1 MPVVVDEGSPQYRFV
16 REYVA
21 REGDAEGAAE
31 AVGIGVMDGFD
42 YLETASGRKALRRE
56 QRRKPLSIAMADERL
71 RDVLTSS
78 KTKMR
83 ERIEAIKLT
92 YSRFG
97 EDGATR
103 IAEAIERG
111 RLRSLPTAELWQRA
125 AELGAP
131 VDPRI
136 VVLARGEKPR
146 LMVPVPRASND
157 PDAADD
163 ALAGAT
169 GILRAGQASREMDRV
184 EASTGGLGEGRVD
197 TISERGGGRP
207 GPD

>member
-1 MPVVVDEGSPQYRFV
+1 MPVVVDESSAQYRFV

-78 KTKMR
+78 KTKAR

-136 VVLARGEKPR
+136 VALSRGERPR
-146 LMVPVPRASND
+146 LSVPVPRASND
-157 PDAADD
+157 PDGAD
-163 ALAGAT
+163 AVMAEAT
-169 GILRAGQASREMDRV
+169 GLLRAGRASREAGRV
-184 EASTGGLGEGRVD
+184 EESTVDRGSEYVD
-197 TISERGGGRP
+197 TTSESV
-207 GPD
+207 